1 MISCVYINPALF
13 SSNQDQDST
22 VLDDFSQEA
31 PKYSITG
38 DHPWWDPSFRSRQL
52 INITNPYSESFENF
66 GVSFDFNYTDLVAED
81 KLNASLKDIRII
93 EYIGEDPFLRKY
105 YFIKDYPT
113 DDIVTIWFDTNATAS
128 TTETDTYLYYGNNDA
143 EILTS
148 HFMNQSLD
156 DAANNFGWIRNG
168 NFELDPVGQGTNPL
182 LDSVFGWYWSDDLP
196 DSDYPDY
203 DPPAPGSNY
212 QHNLSTYTGQH
223 EQVYEGTY
231 SFKWGNTAHR
241 VDTGVTGND
250 FIGTLFCTPFVVPKV
265 SGGSNKIYIQAWRN
279 IRVYDHG
286 PKYMG
291 YYLKISN
298 NFNEDVNIGHDS
310 YPSTTYSSGEV
321 ESWESIGKNEDET
334 VLKDNFLIL
343 DDANTGILGEL
354 TDIIYIDVT
363 DYQGETIFLEFI
375 MYGEENQVE
384 AFGQIDDVRFNYTL
398 DATLN
403 PEIEERRADVT
414 IITRDIDGR
423 IVPNAEVSIV
433 NMSLPSPIL
442 DTKNTSLDD
451 ASVIFTGL
459 DYGTYNITVNYT
471 IPSTGIETV
480 VYDSS
485 LIGGRD
491 FLIDKTRHNFTIIL
505 DIWTIDFEIVDSSR
519 EPLNYG
525 FIEIYNITDTGE
537 FLDNLTLDSDGKAT
551 FRWKNQTSY
560 YYQVYYNNI
569 DYNLNPIALNESY
582 IYRHNYDKKDVK
594 YIEHTLNVNQTNT
607 ATGDFFSVSEYIYT
621 NGSRTLL
628 SNKKIIKANI
638 TLTGMDAHLDD
649 VSIYYI
655 DKYNSTPTEDN
666 LIFYNDSYTDSDN
679 SDFIQ
684 IDIREP
690 PINPSNLK
698 LDAYEVFG
706 LLIEVNGQNSTQCNG
721 TIKIDLFETNNIYN
735 ITALAKVNIR
745 VIDSVGNEVIGCLV
759 KVNSTMISEEFF
771 ETTLRT
777 KEFGNGYAFGQ
788 INTELPLWFLKGE
801 TYNFSL
807 VFFGTH
813 KDLIVNN
820 TQPSQWTPEE
830 GVNVYYYNY
839 TVNQASNLTFE
850 IFLGVGVNISDYKTK
865 FESMTLDEDVIWGQN
880 VTVQVNFYSTT
891 DNWQTSEPITLPAEV
906 ICSIKATGP
915 GSIVLLTLSMESKL
929 GNGLFDVE
937 FNSSLLSAGGRGE
950 VYSIIISGSKTGY
963 SNPNDVSD
971 TTFIDAVPTV
981 LKMHDYYDSLIEI
994 SEFSQTYGENVNLTV
1009 KYYND
1014 TNSPLKEATL
1024 SYEWLSMDP
1033 VLFYE
1038 DPNNEGYYTATINTT
1053 IAGIWGVKSIKV
1065 TASLE
1070 NYSTQTLITSIN
1082 IGKRPTT
1089 LNGQEDLVYISSKVW
1104 VEDPHNFTYEYKDSI
1119 TGNLT
1124 GDLDVAIFSWQK
1136 MDELGEPIAGI
1147 DGTGILT
1154 QNESKI
1160 YTLDFKT
1167 ELKSIGFYFLYVN
1180 LYKENYE
1187 ERAALINLEI
1197 LYREFEVKL
1206 NVTHLDGNQISV
1218 VQGNDVEFVLSLTDL
1233 TRNNISLEG
1242 AAVILDIN
1250 NALYTLI
1257 ESSPGAYTLN
1267 FTTADIDT
1275 FFAPQPL
1282 TGIITIQ
1289 KANFTSQE
1297 IRITIVVQME
1307 EIFPGMPV
1315 FYFILIVAS
1324 IIGIAGSLIAYRVI
1338 QQARIPKFVKKIR
1351 KVKSKIKSKKPIS
1364 ETYAIKTKK
1373 QMMLKLFR
1381 EDWKALDLSLEDT
1394 LGTRDLKLK
1403 TIPLK
1408 EKKSKKGGD
1417 RD

>member
-1 MISCVYINPALF
+1 MMSCVYINPALF

-22 VLDDFSQEA
+22 VLDDFSQET

-38 DHPWWDPSFRSRQL
+38 DHLWWDTSFRSRQL

-66 GVSFDFNYTDLVAED
+66 GVSFDFNYTGLVAED

-93 EYIGEDPFLRKY
+93 EYIGDDPFLRKY

-113 DDIVTIWFDTNATAS
+113 NDIVTIWFDTNATAS

-148 HFMNQSLD
+148 HFMNQSSNS
-156 DAANNFGWIRNG
+156 AADNFGWIRNG
-168 NFELDPVGQGTNPL
+168 NFELDSVGQGTNPL

-196 DSDYPDY
+196 DSDYPGY
-203 DPPAPGSNY
+203 EPNVPVSNY

-223 EQVYEGTY
+223 EQVYQGTY

-298 NFNEDVNIGHDS
+298 NFDEDVDIGHDS
-310 YPSTTYSSGEV
+310 YPGTTYSSGEV
-321 ESWESIGKNEDET
+321 ENWESIGKLEDET

-343 DDANTGILGEL
+343 DDVDTGILGEL

-363 DYQGETIFLEFI
+363 DYQGEAIFLEFI

-398 DATLN
+398 DITLN
-403 PEIEERRADVT
+403 PEIEERRAEIT
-414 IITRDIDGR
+414 IITRDVDGR

-442 DTKNTSLDD
+442 DTKNTSVDD
-451 ASVIFTGL
+451 ASIIFSGL

-471 IPSTGIETV
+471 IPNTGIETT

-485 LIGGRD
+485 LIGGTNYI
-491 FLIDKTRHNFTIIL
+491 IDETKHNFTIVL

-560 YYQVYYNNI
+560 YYEVYYNNI
-569 DYNLNPIALNESY
+569 DYNLNPIPLNESY
-582 IYRHNYDKKDVK
+582 IYRHNYDKPDVK
-594 YIEHTLNVNQTNT
+594 YREHTLNINQTNT
-607 ATGDFFSVSEYIYT
+607 ATGEFFSVSERIYT

-638 TLTGMDAHLDD
+638 TLTGMDTHLDD

-655 DKYNSTPTEDN
+655 DKYNSTEGN

-698 LDAYEVFG
+698 SDAYEVFG
-706 LLIEVNGQNSTQCNG
+706 LFIEVNGQNSTQCNG
-721 TIKIDLFETNNIYN
+721 MIKIDLIETTNIYN
-735 ITALAKVNIR
+735 ITALSKVNIS
-745 VIDSVGNEVIGCLV
+745 VIDSFGNPIENCFVEVNG
-759 KVNSTMISEEFF
+759 TTSEGFL
-771 ETTLRT
+771 ETTLET
-777 KEFGNGYAFGQ
+777 NDFGYAVGQ
-788 INTELPLWFLKGE
+788 INTEIPFWFLNGYA
-801 TYNFSL
+801 YNFSL
-807 VFFGTH
+807 NFLGLH
-813 KDLIVNN
+813 QKLIVNK
-820 TQPSQWTPEE
+820 TEPLQWEPGT
-830 GVNVYYYNY
+830 GVDVYYYNY
-839 TVNQASNLTFE
+839 TVDQASNLTFE
-850 IFLGVGVNISDYKTK
+850 LFIPGGVNISDYKTS
-865 FESMTLDEDVIWGQN
+865 FESMTLDEEVIWGEN
-880 VTVQVNFYSTT
+880 ITVQVNFTSTT
-891 DNWQTSEPITLPAEV
+891 DDWETSEPVSPPAEV

-915 GSIVLLTLSMESKL
+915 GSIVLFTLDMEPGVGAGIYL
-929 GNGLFDVE
+929 VT
-937 FNSSLLSAGGRGE
+937 FNSSRLSAGVRGE
-950 VYSIIISGSKTGY
+950 VYSIIISGSKSGY
-963 SNPNDVSD
+963 SNPNDAIE
-971 TTFIDAVPTV
+971 TTFIDAVSTI
-981 LKMHDYYDSLIEI
+981 LTMHDYYDSLIEI
-994 SEFSQTYGENVNLTV
+994 SDFSQIFGEYVNLTV
-1009 KYYND
+1009 KYYHNI
-1014 TNSPLKEATL
+1014 NSPLKGATL

-1053 IAGIWGVKSIKV
+1053 IAEIWGVKSIKV
-1065 TASLE
+1065 IASLE
-1070 NYSTQTLITSIN
+1070 NYSIQTLITSID

-1136 MDELGEPIAGI
+1136 MDEYGEPIAGI

-1180 LYKENYE
+1180 LYKQNYE

-1197 LYREFEVKL
+1197 KYREFEFEL
-1206 NVTHLDGNQISV
+1206 NTTHLDGNQISV
-1218 VQGNDVEFVLSLTDL
+1218 VQGDDVEFVLSLTDL

-1242 AAVILDIN
+1242 ASVILDIN
-1250 NALYTLI
+1250 NAFYSLI
-1257 ESSPGAYTLN
+1257 ETSPGAYTLN
-1267 FTTADIDT
+1267 FTTVDIDA

-1282 TGIITIQ
+1282 SGIITIR
-1289 KANFTSQE
+1289 KDNFTSQE
-1297 IRITIVVQME
+1297 IRITLIVQME
-1307 EIFPGMPV
+1307 EIFPGMPA
-1315 FYFILIVAS
+1315 FYFILITAS
-1324 IIGIAGSLIAYRVI
+1324 IVGIAGSLITYRVI

-1351 KVKSKIKSKKPIS
+1351 KVKSSIKSKKPIS
-1364 ETYAIKTKK
+1364 ESYAIKTKE
-1373 QMMLKLFR
+1373 QMMLKLFG

-1394 LGTRDLKLK
+1394 LGTRDLKSK

-1408 EKKSKKGGD
+1408 GKKTKKGGYKG
-1417 RD
+1417 